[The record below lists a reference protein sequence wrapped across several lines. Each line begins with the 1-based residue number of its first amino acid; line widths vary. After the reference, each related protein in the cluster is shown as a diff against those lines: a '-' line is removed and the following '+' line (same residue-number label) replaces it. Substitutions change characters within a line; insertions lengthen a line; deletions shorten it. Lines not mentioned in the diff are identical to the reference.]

1 MQIGRRRLLP
11 RIWVFDEN
19 KRSMQNTDNS
29 KVEN

>member
-19 KRSMQNTDNS
+19 KEACKTQITQ
-29 KVEN
+29 K